1 MDVAQRDGLA
11 QHVGHIVPIK
21 FDAGIIVL
29 SYFISLIGAMS
40 TLELINRRT
49 SRKGYYNN
57 ILLLGAAVTMGGV
70 AIWCMHF
77 VGNRAVTLLDGQPE
91 LQIIYSPGVT
101 VASFFVPIVVLF
113 AAFFVVTSTSNARG
127 VSWWRI
133 AVSGALS
140 GGAICGMHYLGN
152 ASIKNYRCSYYV
164 GNIVGAVAIA
174 VTASSVALALFFV
187 FRASWT
193 NSWWRRIG
201 CAVVLA
207 SAVSGMHWCGAVGTR
222 YRLKHLRTSTDL
234 DGRNTIVIVVTIL
247 SVAVCLVI
255 AGTAVYSARVR
266 QAYADKAQKITLA
279 AAVFDQQGRIL
290 VTTDGLLPSEEIT
303 SKFVQKTQ
311 NDVFS
316 TAHPLFHWL
325 FQASRNWTSVTV
337 LLGKMRQHLA
347 ELPHQKR
354 NIRAGVS
361 LVDDD
366 GHVIDN
372 CDVVFRELFCLAAA
386 GLADRFSENL
396 TDAGILWD
404 EILATGGPHD
414 SVSIKSASTR
424 DTKAMTKSADDL
436 AEKGINSFRIS
447 HGSLLCLVRL
457 VDNPR
462 VISRLEAS
470 GFLFA
475 DPHQVAPIICS
486 KMQIRTARL
495 EEKLASMKEY
505 ARGSMLDPGIHVGL
519 FAVRTQVDLK
529 GFDVLVRRQ
538 ARNLLPSVKMPLDR
552 LDQANVDF
560 LRRLDGLTA
569 PMVLEHLQRV
579 QEIPARNASFAAFFH
594 DAVRDLR
601 SRIDDPMFEAARLIS
616 RVVQVPCRPPIEGS
630 RLLVTAS
637 MITFSVAIPI
647 HERIVTPDYKFIPLY
662 FFKTQQLVYENSPH
676 AAAFARSVHRELS
689 PVLNS
694 VADTPSCA
702 YTRTLS
708 AFLPSK
714 LGSRLL
720 RPLSEDRPT
729 KVSMHVS
736 SSRECMALTPA
747 NMSVAS
753 LSPSRA
759 GESEAAPST
768 RRSSTELKPAASTTF
783 DRQRAP
789 PPPRPPLPTHSPRKG
804 SQSKGLGFAN
814 MGIMISQEVT
824 VDVDVESQRNSVLIN
839 PAEDTTDLP
848 HTVTVHQSR
857 QGKGDNANHAR
868 RKSIRALTT
877 STPPMPSE
885 EISTPKR
892 KVGLAQEIELR
903 DANELNI
910 YGGEG
915 YSTTRVEF
923 KKEEAGEGQDT
934 FVDELL
940 AGCFRSH
947 GGMWAKS

>member
-1 MDVAQRDGLA
+1 M
-11 QHVGHIVPIK
+11 
-21 FDAGIIVL
+21 
-29 SYFISLIGAMS
+29 
-40 TLELINRRT
+40 
-49 SRKGYYNN
+49 
-57 ILLLGAAVTMGGV
+57 
-70 AIWCMHF
+70 
-77 VGNRAVTLLDGQPE
+77 
-91 LQIIYSPGVT
+91 
-101 VASFFVPIVVLF
+101 ASFFVPIIVLF
-113 AAFFVVTSTSNARG
+113 AAFFLVTSTNNSSD

-133 AVSGALS
+133 AVSGTLS

-152 ASIKNYRCSYYV
+152 ASIRNYRCYYYV
-164 GNIVGAVAIA
+164 ANIVGAAAIA
-174 VTASSVALALFFV
+174 VTASTVALALFFV
-187 FRASWT
+187 SRASWT
-193 NSWWRRIG
+193 NSWWKRVG
-201 CAVVLA
+201 CAIVLS

-222 YRLKHLRTSTDL
+222 YQLIHLTTSTDL
-234 DGRNTIVIVVTIL
+234 DSRNTIVIVVTIL

-266 QAYADKAQKITLA
+266 KAYADKAQKITLA

-316 TAHPLFHWL
+316 TAHPLFHWV

-354 NIRAGVS
+354 NLRTGVS
-361 LVDDD
+361 LIDED

-372 CDVVFRELFCLAAA
+372 CDLVFRELFCLAAA
-386 GLADRFSENL
+386 GLADRLSENL

-414 SVSIKSASTR
+414 FVSIKSGSTR

-462 VISRLEAS
+462 IVSRLEAS

-475 DPHQVAPIICS
+475 DPHQVAHIIGS
-486 KMQIRTARL
+486 KMQIRTAKL
-495 EEKLASMKEY
+495 EEKLTNMKEY

-529 GFDVLVRRQ
+529 GFDILVRRQ

-552 LDQANVDF
+552 LEQANLDF
-560 LRRLDGLTA
+560 LRRLDGLTV
-569 PMVLEHLQRV
+569 PMVLQQLQRV
-579 QEIPARNASFAAFFH
+579 QEIPTRNASFAALFY
-594 DAVRDLR
+594 DAVRDLG
-601 SRIDDPMFEAARLIS
+601 SRIDDPMFEVARLIS
-616 RVVQVPCRPPIEGS
+616 SVAQVPCRPAIEGS
-630 RLLVTAS
+630 WHTAS
-637 MITFSVAIPI
+637 MITFSVMIPI
-647 HERIVTPDYKFIPLY
+647 HERICTPDYQFIPLY

-689 PVLNS
+689 PILNN
-694 VADTPSCA
+694 VAGTPGGV

-720 RPLSEDRPT
+720 RPSSDDRQT
-729 KVSMHVS
+729 KISMLVS

-747 NMSVAS
+747 NMSVTS
-753 LSPSRA
+753 LPLSRA
-759 GESEAAPST
+759 GESEPALSM
-768 RRSSTELKPAASTTF
+768 RRSSTELKQVSTTY
-783 DRQRAP
+783 DRQRAPAPP

-824 VDVDVESQRNSVLIN
+824 IDVDIEAQRNSAFISDT
-839 PAEDTTDLP
+839 EDTPDLP
-848 HTVTVHQSR
+848 HTVVVQPSH
-857 QGKGDNANHAR
+857 QGKGENLNPPR
-868 RKSIRALTT
+868 RKSIRALAT
-877 STPPMPSE
+877 STPPMPSDE
-885 EISTPKR
+885 LSTPKS
-892 KVGLAQEIELR
+892 KVRLTQEIELKAVNR
-903 DANELNI
+903 LNI

-915 YSTTRVEF
+915 YSTTRVEV
-923 KKEEAGEGQDT
+923 KKEEAGEGPDT
-934 FVDELL
+934 FVDELF
-940 AGCFRSH
+940 AGCFRAH
-947 GGMWAKS
+947 GGVGGKN